1 MNGILLSLTMSLLE
15 ALESNIM
22 ARRYKGT
29 VGKSGKKMPRVPS
42 PKKKKPESLY
52 TLFIGYKI

>member
-1 MNGILLSLTMSLLE
+1 MSLLE

-52 TLFIGYKI
+52 MLFISYKI